1 MVLSSRPG
9 PYERRRHRPILAV
22 VSALAVLATLTWT
35 VVLISTA
42 ESSGAA
48 SCPTPST
55 GPAPG
60 EVLAA
65 DSLDQVA
72 PALVGAVRV
81 RVLNAGGQRGQANLV
96 SAQLSDLGFTEATPP
111 ANDPSYPDGD
121 MDCVGQLRFGPAGEA
136 AATTLSLVLPCTEL
150 VRDGR
155 GDAIVDIAVG
165 TGFGD
170 VNPTRAARDA
180 LDELADP
187 TTGGDGSTNAA
198 DADPNAA
205 PAPPPLDRELRDAAR
220 DIAC

>member
-1 MVLSSRPG
+1 MVLGSHPR
-9 PYERRRHRPILAV
+9 PYERRRQHPILAL
-22 VSALAVLATLTWT
+22 VSALAVLATLTWA
-35 VVLISTA
+35 VVLVNAT

-55 GPAPG
+55 GPMPA

-65 DSLDQVA
+65 NSLDQVT
-72 PALVGAVRV
+72 PALIGAVRV

-155 GDAIVDIAVG
+155 GDDIVDVAVG
-165 TGFGD
+165 TGFGE
-170 VNPTRAARDA
+170 VNPTRAVRAA
-180 LDELADP
+180 LDELAAP
-187 TTGGDGSTNAA
+187 TAGSDGSTNAA

-205 PAPPPLDRELRDAAR
+205 PAPPPLDPELRSAAR
-220 DIAC
+220 NIAC